1 MITSPA
7 AWQTLQRRYLGWIWG
22 AKKLETQQ
30 RRAGEAVQML
40 EQGLELNGK

>member
-1 MITSPA
+1 LS
-7 AWQTLQRRYLGWIWG
+7 

-30 RRAGEAVQML
+30 RRATEAVQLL